1 MAKTGKNQCICVL
14 GGTGFVGR
22 YLVNQLANQGH
33 RVRILSRRRER
44 HRDLLVLPTVE
55 IISADVHDRRQL
67 KQHFDG
73 VSAVINLIG
82 ILNQTGRKDRSFQG
96 AHVELARKIVD
107 ACNATRVTRLIQM
120 SALKANAARGTSKYL
135 RSKGEAENSVHTSK
149 DINVTSFRPSVIFG
163 PGDSFLNRFATLLR
177 LTPKQVPFPLAC
189 PNAKFAPIYVDD
201 VANAL
206 VFALNNQT
214 TYGQHYNLCGPMIY
228 TLKQLVDY
236 VGELTGEKRKIVGLG
251 PGLSRL
257 QASILGMFPG
267 KPFTIDNFL
276 SLQTDSICNDEFPS
290 IFGITPT
297 PLETIAPGYLANRNS
312 RGRYNNYRRHAH
324 RDP

>member
-1 MAKTGKNQCICVL
+1 MAKAGKNQHICVL

-22 YLVNQLANQGH
+22 YLANRLANQGYH
-33 RVRILSRRRER
+33 IRILSRHRER

-73 VSAVINLIG
+73 MNAIINLIG
-82 ILNQTGRKDRSFQG
+82 ILNQTGRRDYSFQG
-96 AHVELARKIVD
+96 AHVELARKIVE

-120 SALKANAARGTSKYL
+120 SALKADAARGTSKYL

-149 DINVTSFRPSVIFG
+149 DIDVTSFRPSVIFG
-163 PGDSFLNRFATLLR
+163 PGDNFLNRFGTLLR
-177 LTPKQVPFPLAC
+177 LTPKRIPFPLAC
-189 PNAKFAPIYVDD
+189 PNAKFAPIYVGDIASALI
-201 VANAL
+201 VAI
-206 VFALNNQT
+206 NNQA

-228 TLKQLVDY
+228 TLKQLAEY
-236 VGELTGEKRKIVGLG
+236 VNELTGEKHKIVGLG

-257 QASILGMFPG
+257 QASILGMLPG

-276 SLQTDSICNDEFPS
+276 SLQTDSICSDEFPS
-290 IFGITPT
+290 MFGITPT
-297 PLETIAPGYLANRNS
+297 PLEIIAPDYLASRNV
-312 RGRYNNYRRHAH
+312 RGRYYDYRQHAR